1 MAIVVPCFLG
11 IDPGLAHF
19 GWGLVAVADGK
30 LDVVSAGCFV
40 TEKSDKKRKVL
51 SADDNVRRAQQLA
64 RSLMNLVVIKGNAIR
79 IICAESMSAP
89 RHSSSAAKLSLS
101 WGVVSALSV
110 VYGIPLVQASP
121 QEIKLAATGKR
132 NASKEDIQEAMRREL
147 PGAEAA
153 VSKTVTRKDDLEHPY
168 DALAAV
174 WACRH
179 SQLAIA
185 MARDFEV

>member
-1 MAIVVPCFLG
+1 MAHTPHFLG
-11 IDPGLAHF
+11 VDPGLAHF
-19 GWGLVAVADGK
+19 GWGLVDVSGSK
-30 LDVVSAGCFV
+30 FEVVSAGCIV

-64 RSLMNLVVIKGNAIR
+64 RALER
-79 IICAESMSAP
+79 IITFSGSSVRLICAESMSMP
-89 RHSSSAAKLSLS
+89 RHSSSAGKLAMS
-101 WGVVSALSV
+101 WGVVAALSAFH
-110 VYGIPLVQASP
+110 GIPLVQASP
-121 QEIKLAATGKR
+121 QEIKIATAGKKS
-132 NASKEDIQEAMRREL
+132 ASKEEVQAAVCREL
-147 PGAEAA
+147 PGAEAVVSKA
-153 VSKTVTRKDDLEHPY
+153 VSRAADLEHPY